1 MVILQSPPMLQGS
14 QTQQLQDVRRYLF
27 RLVEQL
33 NNSLNS
39 LTEDNLAPEAVQALG
54 SAAISAAEQTR
65 ADLKTLIIKNA
76 NEVTQ
81 TIEKI
86 TKELES
92 TYVAKSDFGTFEE
105 RINNA
110 ITASAEGLEMEISST
125 SEILNSFIATSN
137 GYIRQGV
144 VAKDGD
150 VPILG
155 IALGLIFSVTGTT
168 VVVDGKT
175 YETIDTSK
183 NMSVW
188 TTNKLSFYVNGLEVA
203 HFANNALYVNNVE
216 TQSITFVNW
225 RVDDANG
232 LRFRWVGGT
241 T

>member
-54 SAAISAAEQTR
+54 SAARSAAEQTR

-155 IALGLIFSVTGTT
+155 IALGQDISVTGTT
-168 VVVDGKT
+168 VDVDGKT

-188 TTNKLSFYVNGLEVA
+188 TTNKLSFFVNGLEVA

>member
-155 IALGLIFSVTGTT
+155 IALGQNISVTGTT